1 MLVLILD
8 VQLNPDYMCQE
19 EAKKRVVIISVNSD
33 GSVYEQL
40 LKHCEDLNIAFTE
53 LQEVMEKNQPK
64 VQTLSGIIDLAKIIA
79 NQFKPDF
86 REKISTPKAFGQSK
100 MKIKK
105 YK

>member
-19 EAKKRVVIISVNSD
+19 ESKKRVVIISVNSD

-64 VQTLSGIIDLAKIIA
+64 VQTLSGIIDLAKITNCFMLNRSLIPSL
-79 NQFKPDF
+79 FDYCYTF
-86 REKISTPKAFGQSK
+86 SFLGG
-100 MKIKK
+100 
-105 YK
+105 